1 MPFVIFWTSC
11 QFPER
16 LNDTVSNP
24 VMQKLG
30 LFGGAQPDG
39 MYNVQ
44 EEQDVSVCPTETLFC
59 VGQFSLTACVA
70 FKIRP

>member
-1 MPFVIFWTSC
+1 
-11 QFPER
+11 
-16 LNDTVSNP
+16 
-24 VMQKLG
+24 MQKLG